1 MNASTLRLVLHG
13 GAGVLPDRDYGPELT
28 HMRGLIEAGR
38 DRLLAGA
45 SAVEVVTETIEA
57 LEVSGLYVA
66 GRGSSPNRAGRYELD
81 ASLMHGADQR
91 LGAVAALQGFRSP
104 IRAAREVL
112 EAGEHVLLVADG
124 AGAFARE
131 RRLTEID
138 DDAAW
143 FTPAWRDAGM
153 APDDLRHGT
162 VGCVALDGAG
172 QLAAGTST
180 GGTFGKRPGRVGDTP
195 IAGAGVWADERVAI
209 SCTGE
214 GEMFIRAAAAAQIAF
229 RLRLAGQPL
238 AEACAAAL
246 ADVRRLGGDGGLI
259 ALTAEG
265 EISAPFITRGM
276 KRAMLGPGG
285 EIEAAVF

>member
-1 MNASTLRLVLHG
+1 MTVSTLRLVLHG

-38 DRLLAGA
+38 DRLLAGT
-45 SAVEVVTETIEA
+45 SAVDVVTETIEA
-57 LEVSGLYVA
+57 LEASGLYVA

-112 EAGEHVLLVADG
+112 DAGEHVLLVAEG

-138 DDAAW
+138 DDGAW

-229 RLRLAGQPL
+229 RLRLTGDGL

-246 ADVRRLGGDGGLI
+246 ADVHRLSGDGGLI
-259 ALTAEG
+259 ALTAKG
-265 EISAPFITRGM
+265 EIAAPFITRGM

-285 EIEAAVF
+285 AIEAAVF